1 MAAIRVL
8 QIVPAMNC
16 GGLESFIMNIYRK
29 IDRRQVQFDFLVHYT
44 APSYFD
50 AEIAALGG
58 RIYRLCVREDNNL
71 PRYLHALNTFFA
83 QHPEYAVIHGHYSG
97 FGMFYNAIA
106 KKHGVRVRI
115 GHSHS
120 TASEKNIVGLLDF
133 VMSLGFNHNLTD
145 RFACSEEAGRFLFHG
160 KAFTVIANGIDTA
173 HFIFTPQK
181 RAQMRVRL
189 HLSEDAVVYGHVGR
203 FEQPKNHKFLLEIFA
218 EIIKR
223 QPHAILL
230 LAGDGS
236 LQNECRTWCA
246 AHDLTQQVRFLG
258 TYKDTAE
265 LYLAMDG
272 FLFPSLFEGLPVV
285 LVEAQA
291 AGLPCLV
298 SNRVSQETAVTD
310 LVQFLPLE
318 AGAPAW
324 AEKAISLPTL
334 QRKDF
339 AELVAKAGFDAATQ
353 AYRLQQFYLQKAAEF
368 PREVRG

>member
-145 RFACSEEAGRFLFHG
+145 RFACSEEAGRVFFDG
-160 KAFTVIANGIDTA
+160 KKF
-173 HFIFTPQK
+173 K
-181 RAQMRVRL
+181 
-189 HLSEDAVVYGHVGR
+189 VV
-203 FEQPKNHKFLLEIFA
+203 
-218 EIIKR
+218 
-223 QPHAILL
+223 
-230 LAGDGS
+230 
-236 LQNECRTWCA
+236 
-246 AHDLTQQVRFLG
+246 
-258 TYKDTAE
+258 
-265 LYLAMDG
+265 
-272 FLFPSLFEGLPVV
+272 
-285 LVEAQA
+285 
-291 AGLPCLV
+291 
-298 SNRVSQETAVTD
+298 
-310 LVQFLPLE
+310 
-318 AGAPAW
+318 
-324 AEKAISLPTL
+324 
-334 QRKDF
+334 
-339 AELVAKAGFDAATQ
+339 
-353 AYRLQQFYLQKAAEF
+353 
-368 PREVRG
+368 

>member
-1 MAAIRVL
+1 
-8 QIVPAMNC
+8 
-16 GGLESFIMNIYRK
+16 
-29 IDRRQVQFDFLVHYT
+29 
-44 APSYFD
+44 
-50 AEIAALGG
+50 
-58 RIYRLCVREDNNL
+58 
-71 PRYLHALNTFFA
+71 
-83 QHPEYAVIHGHYSG
+83 
-97 FGMFYNAIA
+97 
-106 KKHGVRVRI
+106 
-115 GHSHS
+115 
-120 TASEKNIVGLLDF
+120 
-133 VMSLGFNHNLTD
+133 
-145 RFACSEEAGRFLFHG
+145 
-160 KAFTVIANGIDTA
+160 
-173 HFIFTPQK
+173 
-181 RAQMRVRL
+181 
-189 HLSEDAVVYGHVGR
+189 
-203 FEQPKNHKFLLEIFA
+203 
-218 EIIKR
+218 
-223 QPHAILL
+223 
-230 LAGDGS
+230 
-236 LQNECRTWCA
+236 A

-265 LYLAMDG
+265 LYPVMDG